1 MLFANFEIE
10 RIFFSFFR
18 EAEDVN
24 LFEVLKSLSNLKD
37 KSKTASFP
45 FLVLAVSLL
54 LTIVATYNF
63 YQSAKNKDKIRFE
76 SEISRLQSA
85 FENKIN
91 LYIALLKG
99 GRGFIESN
107 RQINRENFAEYV
119 KSLELEKNYAGVQG
133 IGFVQIV
140 AFDEKAG
147 FTEKMKAEG
156 YADFEIFP
164 AVEKKDYRVVTYL
177 EPFNDRNRKI
187 IGFDAASEKEWNEA
201 ANRAAV
207 SGEAATSGKVMLPQ
221 GDDVEAQ
228 TGFLIYLPVY
238 KNGGATVGAK
248 AKNII
253 GFIYSPFRA
262 AEFLKEVQINQ
273 SAANISIKIYDGTA
287 VGENLLMQTAGQ
299 PDKVGG
305 SGYGELFTAQKDLT
319 AAGKNWIVRFDAAPA
334 FAAQSSVAW
343 TPLILIVGIIFSLLL
358 FGMTYWETYAR
369 IRLQATAAEL
379 FDLEQQK
386 QGLLEKEQKARLS
399 AEQANKTKDEFIA
412 VVSHELRTP
421 LNTIAGWTRILKT
434 DDLSGNTKNLA
445 LEKIEKNLRSQT
457 KLVEELL
464 DYSQIVSGTIKLEKK
479 EFNFSGAFDAICS
492 EIKTAAQEK
501 SIELTKDNLLNGQV
515 VWGDESKIKIVIHN
529 LLNNAVK
536 FTDSGG
542 KIEILLKEN
551 DGKISMTIRDNGR
564 GISSDFL
571 PYIFDRFTQADSSST
586 RGSGGLGL
594 GLTISR
600 YIVKLHQGTI
610 EATSEGAGKGA
621 VFTVKVPLLD
631 QSADNSE
638 PANHIG

>member
-1 MLFANFEIE
+1 MRLKNFPLTFYRKI
-10 RIFFSFFR
+10 
-18 EAEDVN
+18 EDVS
-24 LFEVLKSLSNLKD
+24 LFEVLKFLSNLKD
-37 KSKTASFP
+37 KCKTAGFP

-54 LTIVATYNF
+54 LTVVAAYNF
-63 YQSAKNKDKIRFE
+63 YQSAKNKDKIRFD

-119 KSLELEKNYAGVQG
+119 KSLELEKNYTGVQG
-133 IGFVQIV
+133 IGFVQLV
-140 AFDEKAG
+140 AFDERTG
-147 FTEKMKAEG
+147 FVEKMKAEG
-156 YADFEIFP
+156 YSDFEIFP

-177 EPFNDRNRKI
+177 EPFNERNRKI
-187 IGFDAASEKEWNEA
+187 IGFDAGSEKDWNEA
-201 ANRAAV
+201 ANRAVV
-207 SGEAATSGKVMLPQ
+207 SGEAATSGKIMLSQ

-228 TGFLIYLPVY
+228 TGFLISLPVY
-238 KNGGATVGAK
+238 KNSGATVGTK
-248 AKNII
+248 AKNIV
-253 GFIYSPFRA
+253 GFIYSPFCA

-273 SAANISIKIYDGTA
+273 SATDISIKVYDGTA
-287 VGENLLMQTAGQ
+287 VEENLLMQTAGQ
-299 PDKVGG
+299 TNFDGGG
-305 SGYGELFTAQKDLT
+305 SRFGEVYRVQKDLVI
-319 AAGKNWIVRFDAAPA
+319 AGRNWILRFDAAPA

-358 FGMTYWETYAR
+358 SGMTYWETYAR

-386 QGLLEKEQKARLS
+386 QGLLEKEQIARLS

-464 DYSQIVSGTIKLEKK
+464 DYSQIVSGTIKLDKK
-479 EFNFSGAFDAICS
+479 EFNFSKAFDAVYT
-492 EIKTAAQEK
+492 EIKPMAQEK
-501 SIELTKDNLLNGQV
+501 SIKLTENNLLNGQV
-515 VWGDESKIKIVIHN
+515 VWGDESKIKIVIHS
-529 LLNNAVK
+529 LLSNAVK
-536 FTDSGG
+536 FTDPGG
-542 KIEILLKEN
+542 KIEILVEES
-551 DGKISMTIRDNGR
+551 DGEISMRIKDNGK

-571 PYIFDRFTQADSSST
+571 PHIFDRFTQADSSST

-594 GLTISR
+594 GLTISHH
-600 YIVKLHQGTI
+600 IVKLHQGTI
-610 EATSEGAGKGA
+610 EATSEGAEKGA
-621 VFTVKVPLLD
+621 VFTVKVPSLNKP
-631 QSADNSE
+631 SDNSE